1 MPISETEVE
10 KPAAQGAAMEITV
23 SRQDLVRELTATQSV
38 VERKTT
44 IPILSNF
51 LLEAEEDRLNI
62 TATDLDQAIR
72 TSTAVKVKKP
82 GSCTVPARKLY
93 DYIKLLPEGD
103 ISIKLLENHWVQI
116 RSGRSNTKIVGM
128 ARANYPQVPEFPAV
142 AATSISLIALKTLI
156 ARTIFAISNE
166 ESRYTLNGALLV
178 IKAESLAMVATDGHR
193 LSYVE
198 KPNENLEGIS
208 GEKRVLIPRK
218 ALQELQQLLTVT
230 EVEKVEFADDEHT
243 LFFRVGHR
251 TLSTRKL
258 SGQFP
263 NFEAVMPRDNTKF
276 AVVRC
281 SELSAA
287 IQRVAQF
294 ADERSGAIRMRLE
307 GNELRSAPTQLN
319 QARAKT
325 PSTPPTPATP
335 SWWASTRY
343 TFSTSSKPSA
353 TRVKSASNS
362 RTPSPP
368 ARCVQKTPT
377 PNTSIATSLCR
388 CGFEEATQKRQSH
401 SAEVFVPVA
410 CQIPPSLWLRSLSPG
425 AATGRVAPICL
436 PATGLPHSGHC
447 LVWLP
452 RNILVFTGQL
462 RDCILVPVC
471 QPRALA
477 LPVTIP
483 RATQG

>member
-1 MPISETEVE
+1 MPISESEVE
-10 KPAAQGAAMEITV
+10 KPVAQWAAMEITV

-51 LLEAEEDRLNI
+51 LLEAEDDRLSL

-72 TSTAVKVKKP
+72 TSAAVKVKKP
-82 GSCTVPARKLY
+82 GSCTIPARKLY
-93 DYIKLLPEGD
+93 DYIKLLPDGD

-142 AATSISLIALKTLI
+142 PATSIPIAALKALI

-166 ESRYTLNGALLV
+166 ESRYTLNGALL
-178 IKAESLAMVATDGHR
+178 ILKAESLAMVATDGHR

-218 ALQELQQLLTVT
+218 ALQELQQLLGST
-230 EVEKVEFADDEHT
+230 EAEKVDFADDEHT
-243 LFFRVGHR
+243 LFFRIGHR

-276 AVVRC
+276 AVVRS

-294 ADERSGAIRMRLE
+294 ADERSGAIRLRLE
-307 GNELRSAPTQLN
+307 GNELRISANSTESGESEDSID
-319 QARAKT
+319 T
-325 PSTPPTPATP
+325 PYSSDPIMVGFNSIYILDFLKALGNEGEVRLEFKYSQSAGQMRPEDPEAEY
-335 SWWASTRY
+335 RY
-343 TFSTSSKPSA
+343 RYVLMPM
-353 TRVKSASNS
+353 R
-362 RTPSPP
+362 
-368 ARCVQKTPT
+368 
-377 PNTSIATSLCR
+377 I
-388 CGFEEATQKRQSH
+388 
-401 SAEVFVPVA
+401 
-410 CQIPPSLWLRSLSPG
+410 
-425 AATGRVAPICL
+425 
-436 PATGLPHSGHC
+436 
-447 LVWLP
+447 
-452 RNILVFTGQL
+452 
-462 RDCILVPVC
+462 
-471 QPRALA
+471 
-477 LPVTIP
+477 
-483 RATQG
+483 